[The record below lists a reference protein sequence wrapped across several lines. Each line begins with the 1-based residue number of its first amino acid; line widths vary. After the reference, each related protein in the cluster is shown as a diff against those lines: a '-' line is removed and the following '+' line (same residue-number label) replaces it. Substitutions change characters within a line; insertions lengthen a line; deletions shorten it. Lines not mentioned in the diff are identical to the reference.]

1 MYQTVDNTLHHRL
14 AEVESKNPGDALR
27 DVEAEYQRTRRLTA

>member
-1 MYQTVDNTLHHRL
+1 MYKTVNNTLHHRL

>member
-1 MYQTVDNTLHHRL
+1 MWKTVDNLLHHRL
-14 AEVESKNPGDALR
+14 AEVKAKNPGDALR

>member
-1 MYQTVDNTLHHRL
+1 MYKTVDYTLHHRL
-14 AEVESKNPGDALR
+14 AEVETKNAGDALR

>member
-1 MYQTVDNTLHHRL
+1 MWKTVHNTLHHRL
-14 AEVESKNPGDALR
+14 AEVEAQNPGHALR